1 MKYALSGLIFVSAL
15 IGATLWSSTSAEM
28 AQDSLRGCDLKNAG
42 KLVYGTNCAGCHGA
56 KLEGQAN
63 WQIRSADGYLPAPPH
78 DETGHTWHHPDK
90 MLFEFTKY
98 GLTAFGRRWIT
109 NRLCLLMGATF
120 RQRDLA
126 GTRIHKS
133 AVA

>member
-15 IGATLWSSTSAEM
+15 IGAHLRSSTSAEM
-28 AQDSLRGCDLKNAG
+28 AQIPYEDATSVAAG
-42 KLVYGTNCAGCHGA
+42 KLVYGTNCAACHGA

-78 DETGHTWHHPDK
+78 DETGHTG
-90 MLFEFTKY
+90 TT
-98 GLTAFGRRWIT
+98 LTRCYSNSQNMDHSIWQALIT
-109 NRLCLLMGATF
+109 NRLCLLMEETF

-126 GTRIHKS
+126 GTRNT
-133 AVA
+133 